1 MTGKYFHLAGIISLL
16 GPRDKMSVGYPD
28 YLLPLAPDFNM
39 VERSIVECAYAGCET
54 IWIVC
59 DDNTVPLL
67 RHRVGDWIEDPVYIH
82 RKNTRQPYNYR
93 KEIPIF
99 YVPTHPDDMDRR
111 DCASWGI
118 LSAAQTATKVSSQL
132 SKWTKPRAFFVSFPE
147 GISDPTLVRDY
158 REAVSSDFGFCFA
171 TPSGETFQDGKKL
184 GFTFGYELLTPLIRN
199 FRSEATT
206 LFKEGLKLPREK
218 RYSGRFFSLKKAFKC
233 INIKHY
239 MQKKTLFYY
248 DAGDWKGY
256 RNYIASEESTTIKR
270 PSEAILKFREFN
282 RIPQEETNENR

>member
-16 GPRDKMSVGYPD
+16 GPQNKMGLGYPN
-28 YLLPLAPDFNM
+28 YLLPVAPDFNM

-59 DDNTVPLL
+59 DESTMPLL
-67 RHRVGDWIEDPVYIH
+67 RYRVGDWIEDPVYI
-82 RKNTRQPYNYR
+82 RRQNTKQPFNYR

-99 YVPTHPDDMDRR
+99 YVPAHPDDMGRR
-111 DCASWGI
+111 DCMGWGI
-118 LSAAQTATKVSSQL
+118 LSGAQTATRISSQL

-147 GISDPTLVRDY
+147 GISDPGLVREY
-158 REAVSSDFGFCFA
+158 REVISSDVGFCFE
-171 TPSGETFQDGKKL
+171 TDEGETFRDGKKL
-184 GFTFGYELLTPLIRN
+184 SFTFGHELLTPLIRN
-199 FRSEATT
+199 FKSEATT
-206 LFKEGLKLPREK
+206 LFKEGLKLPREE
-218 RYSGRFFSLKKAFKC
+218 RYSGRFFSLKKVFKC

-248 DAGDWKGY
+248 DAGGWKGY
-256 RNYIASEESTTIKR
+256 RNYIASEDSTVIKR

-282 RIPQEETNENR
+282 RIPEEKKNEYT